1 MDIRHIDNLTVV
13 KTSSARKT
21 KTTGEFGE
29 IYNQKL
35 AAISKTDSQDHMA
48 AKKALI
54 DQSSR
59 IMDLLDEYAGH
70 LSNPAK
76 SLKELDPLVRTIQH
90 QADLVAAKAADPK
103 YATDEI
109 GAVVKELAVTANVA
123 MLKFQRGD
131 FID

>member
-1 MDIRHIDNLTVV
+1 MDIRQIDNLLAL
-13 KTSSARKT
+13 KTSSSRKAS
-21 KTTGEFGE
+21 TTGGFGE

-35 AAISKTDSQDHMA
+35 AAISETDTQAQLA

-76 SLKELDPLVRTIQH
+76 SLKELDPLVRTIQN
-90 QADLVAAKAADPK
+90 QVDLVAAKAADPK
-103 YATDEI
+103 FATDEI
-109 GAVVKELAVTANVA
+109 GAVVTDLALTANVA
-123 MLKFQRGD
+123 VLKFQRGD
-131 FID
+131 FVD

>member
-1 MDIRHIDNLTVV
+1 MDIRQIDNLTAL
-13 KTSSARKT
+13 KTSSSQST
-21 KTTGEFGE
+21 KSTGEFGE

-35 AAISKTDSQDHMA
+35 AAVSKADTQVQLD
-48 AKKALI
+48 AKRALI
-54 DQSSR
+54 DQSSQ

-76 SLKELDPLVRTIQH
+76 SLKDLDPLVRTIQK
-90 QADLVAAKAADPK
+90 QVDLVAAKAADPK

-109 GAVVKELAVTANVA
+109 GAVVKDLALTANVA

>member
-1 MDIRHIDNLTVV
+1 MDIRQIDNLAAF
-13 KTSSARKT
+13 KASSSRKA
-21 KTTGEFGE
+21 KPTGEFGE
-29 IYNQKL
+29 IYSQKL
-35 AAISKTDSQDHMA
+35 AAISKADSPDQLE

-54 DQSSR
+54 DHSSR
-59 IMDLLDEYAGH
+59 ILDLLDEYAGH
-70 LSNPAK
+70 LSDPAK

-90 QADLVAAKAADPK
+90 QADLVAAKAADPQ

-109 GAVVKELAVTANVA
+109 GALATDLALTANVA